1 MYGLQGLGDKATVCW
16 GTASLL
22 GRGLEGQ
29 GWHAARRVGVSWGR
43 GEEGLDVTYSDQEG
57 AGRVGRA
64 RGRGPRRDREG
75 VAGPQG
81 ARRGRSGTG

>member
-1 MYGLQGLGDKATVCW
+1 VYGLQGLGDKATVCW

-43 GEEGLDVTYSDQEG
+43 GEEGLLAKQ
-57 AGRVGRA
+57 
-64 RGRGPRRDREG
+64 
-75 VAGPQG
+75 GPQG
-81 ARRGRSGTG
+81 